1 MCKKEEHK
9 QERFHTAITNQDLG
23 LVEELISLRTVPVVV
38 SNGNVRMT
46 VNAFISRCKYKN
58 IYRISKLTSLSN

>member
-23 LVEELISLRTVPVVV
+23 LVEEFISLRTVPVVV

-46 VNAFISRCKYKN
+46 VNAFISGCKY
-58 IYRISKLTSLSN
+58 